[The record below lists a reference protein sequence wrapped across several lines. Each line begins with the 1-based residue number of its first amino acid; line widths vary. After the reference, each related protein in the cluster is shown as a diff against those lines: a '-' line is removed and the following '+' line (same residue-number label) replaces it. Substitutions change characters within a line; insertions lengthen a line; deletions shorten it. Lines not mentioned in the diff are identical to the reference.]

1 MFALPENLPIEVTP
15 FAFLLGEWQGT
26 GVISYKH
33 RIDPATG
40 LPIEYQFTQTVVF
53 ANNGENYVTYQ
64 SSAKLLDEAGT
75 ILPAELGFWRLAR
88 PAELSDHGPGLLPGE
103 GEASIRTRDD
113 LEKLRTKHG
122 GFDIEAS
129 ILHPSGINE
138 HYMGFIKGARVDLAT
153 AKGSSRP
160 ENAKEYSGATRLYG
174 LVENALLWAWD
185 IAALGNPIT
194 SHASAR
200 LEKIG

>member
-1 MFALPENLPIEVTP
+1 LFDLPEHLPIEVTP

-26 GVISYKH
+26 GLVSYKH

-40 LPIEYQFTQTVVF
+40 EPFEYEFTQTVTF

-64 SSAKLLDEAGT
+64 SSAKLLGDTEA

-88 PAELSDHGPGLLPGE
+88 PAENSDHGPGLLPGE
-103 GEASIRTRDD
+103 GEPSIRTRDD

-138 HYMGFIKGARVDLAT
+138 HYIGFIKGARVDLAT

-160 ENAKEYSGATRLYG
+160 ENAKEYSGASRLYG
-174 LVENALLWAWD
+174 LVEGALLWAWD

-200 LEKIG
+200 LEKIS